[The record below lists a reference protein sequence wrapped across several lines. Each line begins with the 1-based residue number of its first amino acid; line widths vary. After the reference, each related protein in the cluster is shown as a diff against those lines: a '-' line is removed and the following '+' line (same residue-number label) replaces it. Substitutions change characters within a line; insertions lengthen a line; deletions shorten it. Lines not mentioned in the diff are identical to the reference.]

1 MKYSGKASLFIN
13 KFILNIYLLS
23 LCIYLYVFI
32 YKVFRWKNE
41 NYISK
46 KYFDVLSST
55 VLYIYIYIYIYIYL
69 YLYLYIN
76 IYIYMPSYC
85 LIINIVLIILYN
97 FNNSIV
103 ENCKFLLVYWKRIII
118 LFLKVLPKLIYET
131 CWFCCLLIFSHLNK
145 KIWFIDIF
153 YLWQNYIENA
163 ASCG

>member
-1 MKYSGKASLFIN
+1 MSLYIRYSGEKTKTTFL
-13 KFILNIYLLS
+13 KNISTCCLLQ
-23 LCIYLYVFI
+23 F
-32 YKVFRWKNE
+32 
-41 NYISK
+41 
-46 KYFDVLSST
+46 
-55 VLYIYIYIYIYIYL
+55 YIYIYIYIYIYL